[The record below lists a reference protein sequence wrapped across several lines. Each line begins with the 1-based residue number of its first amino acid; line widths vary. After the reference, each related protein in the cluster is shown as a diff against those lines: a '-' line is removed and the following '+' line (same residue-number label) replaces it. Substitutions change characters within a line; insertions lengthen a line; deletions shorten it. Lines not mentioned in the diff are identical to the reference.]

1 MTFDTLRAFL
11 DALDAAGELVR
22 VSHPVSVDRELCEI
36 ADRVMKQPGGG
47 RALLFDHPV
56 LMNGSR
62 SAFPVAINLFGSQRR
77 MAMSLLLAIAALLA
91 VLTCGP
97 SGTLITIEVGTQ
109 YLLPRTVSDL
119 ISLRFLEPVEQ

>member
-1 MTFDTLRAFL
+1 MHRT
-11 DALDAAGELVR
+11 
-22 VSHPVSVDRELCEI
+22 
-36 ADRVMKQPGGG
+36 
-47 RALLFDHPV
+47 
-56 LMNGSR
+56 
-62 SAFPVAINLFGSQRR
+62 QRR

>member
-1 MTFDTLRAFL
+1 
-11 DALDAAGELVR
+11 
-22 VSHPVSVDRELCEI
+22 
-36 ADRVMKQPGGG
+36 
-47 RALLFDHPV
+47 
-56 LMNGSR
+56 
-62 SAFPVAINLFGSQRR
+62 